1 MYQFNFL
8 YVLIGLDLIKKGEN
22 IINEIIIFLYY
33 YIITKNKIFSINNLI
48 IKSLY

>member
-8 YVLIGLDLIKKGEN
+8 YVLIGLDLIKRRN